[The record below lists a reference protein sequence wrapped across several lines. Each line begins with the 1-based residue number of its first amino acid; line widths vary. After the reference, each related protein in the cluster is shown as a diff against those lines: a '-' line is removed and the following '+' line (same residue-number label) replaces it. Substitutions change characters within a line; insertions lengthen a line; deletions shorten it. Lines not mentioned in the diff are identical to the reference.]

1 MPDRVESPIAQA
13 TTDRNRFD
21 LKVKDFWLDNT
32 RLSEKRRGAAVATA
46 LRNNAGGYLDFLA
59 YEISDSRL
67 DWEHFRDLLWS
78 EFASGGFESRLSNI
92 AKSNGLS
99 AKALPWCEVATY
111 LGLAPES
118 HVDLLIGADL
128 LKWAV
133 PQVPRKLASSSKY
146 RELLVQLLLRTSQL
160 AVARRFLSQ
169 KSWMDGDK
177 TWFYLSQIEREA
189 DGNETLWV
197 DSFNRLFSPDNGLV
211 VQGDQTDSKK
221 ALRFSSEADETHP
234 AASRSACSVVVPVAE
249 TWELELLHES
259 LRSIEDQTIQADEI
273 LLVVGDALKPSSFGE
288 FESQYNV
295 KVIFVSDTTDQG
307 ALLREG
313 VERSANP
320 TVFVQLPNALSHPR
334 RFELQLADTS
344 EIDCNFSFGRVVAT
358 DMSLGF
364 QKVGCTV
371 SGVSGASLGFDKRLV
386 DNVGNLLSQGRKA
399 ADEFLQRLNAVYS
412 GRKFREFP
420 LVITRSPDGKDFPF
434 LWGQVSERQRL
445 IDSSISEFHLELAE
459 SVHNDSTSGLAIQN
473 EFSDVL
479 ASRGDT
485 DFDVVLAG
493 DWRKY
498 GGPQKSMIEEI
509 HALISAG
516 YKVAVLHME
525 AARFMTV
532 ETDPLCRPIQKLI
545 NKGYVGQVA
554 YHEAATARLLVLR
567 YPPILQVVPDNP
579 SKIRVHRM
587 VVLANQAP
595 SELDG
600 SDIRY
605 TVPEVSKG
613 ALHCFGVGVTW
624 APQGPQVRRAIDG
637 YLSDTEIED
646 FNIPGILNLDEW
658 RGEIPRSNLNR
669 TPVIGRH
676 SRDNEMKWPEDAEM
690 LQSVYPTSG
699 NVIVRSMGGTSHA
712 RRVLGIKNSPDNWDD
727 LSRDEESVIDFLH
740 SLDYYVFFQHSN
752 AIEAFGR
759 SILEAL
765 AANLVVILQK
775 NYAEVFGDAAIYA
788 DPEEVM
794 GIVDDFQKNPDKYN
808 EQLRRAAVI
817 VANEFSYDS
826 YVAKIQSMLKR
837 PTVGR

>member
-1 MPDRVESPIAQA
+1 
-13 TTDRNRFD
+13 
-21 LKVKDFWLDNT
+21 
-32 RLSEKRRGAAVATA
+32 
-46 LRNNAGGYLDFLA
+46 
-59 YEISDSRL
+59 
-67 DWEHFRDLLWS
+67 
-78 EFASGGFESRLSNI
+78 
-92 AKSNGLS
+92 
-99 AKALPWCEVATY
+99 
-111 LGLAPES
+111 
-118 HVDLLIGADL
+118 
-128 LKWAV
+128 
-133 PQVPRKLASSSKY
+133 
-146 RELLVQLLLRTSQL
+146 
-160 AVARRFLSQ
+160 
-169 KSWMDGDK
+169 
-177 TWFYLSQIEREA
+177 
-189 DGNETLWV
+189 
-197 DSFNRLFSPDNGLV
+197 
-211 VQGDQTDSKK
+211 
-221 ALRFSSEADETHP
+221 
-234 AASRSACSVVVPVAE
+234 
-249 TWELELLHES
+249 
-259 LRSIEDQTIQADEI
+259 
-273 LLVVGDALKPSSFGE
+273 
-288 FESQYNV
+288 
-295 KVIFVSDTTDQG
+295 
-307 ALLREG
+307 
-313 VERSANP
+313 
-320 TVFVQLPNALSHPR
+320 
-334 RFELQLADTS
+334 
-344 EIDCNFSFGRVVAT
+344 
-358 DMSLGF
+358 
-364 QKVGCTV
+364 
-371 SGVSGASLGFDKRLV
+371 
-386 DNVGNLLSQGRKA
+386 
-399 ADEFLQRLNAVYS
+399 
-412 GRKFREFP
+412 
-420 LVITRSPDGKDFPF
+420 
-434 LWGQVSERQRL
+434 
-445 IDSSISEFHLELAE
+445 
-459 SVHNDSTSGLAIQN
+459 
-473 EFSDVL
+473 
-479 ASRGDT
+479 
-485 DFDVVLAG
+485 
-493 DWRKY
+493 
-498 GGPQKSMIEEI
+498 
-509 HALISAG
+509 
-516 YKVAVLHME
+516 
-525 AARFMTV
+525 
-532 ETDPLCRPIQKLI
+532 
-545 NKGYVGQVA
+545 
-554 YHEAATARLLVLR
+554 
-567 YPPILQVVPDNP
+567 
-579 SKIRVHRM
+579 M